1 MHTAA
6 VLWGCLVAPGL
17 HAAAPQETASM
28 QTETRS
34 AVVTATPGAITIDG
48 VLDEPI
54 WGSAPRIGNLIQRQP
69 VPGEGPTEDTEVTLL
84 YDQDNLYIGVAA
96 YDSEPQRVI
105 GTEMA
110 RDASLRSDDRIEI
123 LLDTFRDQRNAFYFA
138 ANPLGALVDGL
149 TFANGEL
156 NTDWD
161 AIWHLRT
168 RRTERGWLSE
178 FAIPFKSLNFPAG
191 RTVWGFNFSRCIY
204 RKLEEVRWAGARL
217 ETQFLQ
223 VSEAGEITNL
233 EGLTQGI
240 GLELRPFIA
249 GNALHFGDSGEEDFN
264 GQPGLDLFY
273 SMTPSGISRDS
284 GEFRPVTRFRPAR
297 QRPVAP
303 RRRELQPSPER
314 LSQHSAD
321 VSRRCLHT
329 LHATGQPPGRE
340 LGSVCHPGRL
350 ALQFR
355 KQPPRGARHQ
365 SHLRATLRA
374 VRNLTRRR
382 PPAGRVPVHPLQ
394 ERVL

>member
-1 MHTAA
+1 MTHTAA
-6 VLWGCLVAPGL
+6 VLWGCLVGPGL

-34 AVVTATPGAITIDG
+34 AVVTATTDAITIDG

-54 WGSAPRIGNLIQRQP
+54 WSSAPRIGNLIQRQP
-69 VPGEGPTEDTEVTLL
+69 VPGEAPTEATEVTLL

-110 RDASLRSDDRIEI
+110 RDTSLRSDDRIEI

-138 ANPLGALVDGL
+138 TNPSGALVDGL

-156 NTDWD
+156 NTRLGCYLAPAHETHGAGLVCGVCDS
-161 AIWHLRT
+161 LQ
-168 RRTERGWLSE
+168 EPELS
-178 FAIPFKSLNFPAG
+178 AG
-191 RTVWGFNFSRCIY
+191 RTVWGFNFSRSIY

-264 GQPGLDLFY
+264 GKPGFDVFY
-273 SMTPSGISRDS
+273 SMTPSLKPDRHIQHG
-284 GEFRPVTRFRPAR
+284 FRRNRGR
-297 QRPVAP
+297 RAP
-303 RRRELQPSPER
+303 DQPSAFLSLFPGEAGVFPGGCRR
-314 LSQHSAD
+314 L
-321 VSRRCLHT
+321 
-329 LHATGQPPGRE
+329 
-340 LGSVCHPGRL
+340 
-350 ALQFR
+350 
-355 KQPPRGARHQ
+355 
-365 SHLRATLRA
+365 
-374 VRNLTRRR
+374 
-382 PPAGRVPVHPLQ
+382 
-394 ERVL
+394 